1 MASSCLG
8 RPRDYVPRRV
18 RQSYEGANHLSSE
31 FLAQQLVSDCPFIG
45 FCLWIGVD
53 KWQVVLGDAN
63 AVWQPLGDAILT
75 SPPKTVCL
83 SCGSMEVG
91 QRRRER

>member
-1 MASSCLG
+1 
-8 RPRDYVPRRV
+8 
-18 RQSYEGANHLSSE
+18 
-31 FLAQQLVSDCPFIG
+31 
-45 FCLWIGVD
+45 VD

-91 QRRRER
+91 QRRRERWAGPRTPDRRDRSSAVGAAAPRGSTSSAVPRRIGSASAAAGGSLPES